1 MQKTVEICLR
11 WDFTPGAKMN
21 AQDILT
27 IVNVKGIPKTKEVK
41 NSMAKTIAMLFVRA
55 GLCKTDDITFTF
67 PEEKK

>member
-1 MQKTVEICLR
+1 
-11 WDFTPGAKMN
+11 MN